1 MPRRAGVTGGVT
13 AMPDFLAKFFP
24 DIAAAQQAG
33 PAPSA
38 ARQVQYCLFDDQGL
52 QLFTSSLYLAGTA
65 STLAGSYTSRC
76 DLVFHCPCGPSSTV
90 ALHCQVSW
98 AQMCTPSSA
107 ALWMCHESH
116 ACGSGRS
123 PGDEVFSVHRA
134 SEVAP
139 SNGI

>member
-1 MPRRAGVTGGVT
+1 MTGDVT

-24 DIAAAQQAG
+24 DIAAAQHAG

-38 ARQVQYCLFDDQGL
+38 SRQVQYCLFDDQGL

-76 DLVFHCPCGPSSTV
+76 GLFFVDPSSTV
-90 ALHCQVSW
+90 YHIARRCHHGHVLPAVLHCGCP
-98 AQMCTPSSA
+98 MN
-107 ALWMCHESH
+107 

-123 PGDEVFSVHRA
+123 LGDVLSLLSTSLA
-134 SEVAP
+134 AP
-139 SNGI
+139 NDGV

>member
-1 MPRRAGVTGGVT
+1 MRCSLKSFHSVFEPVPSKCLAAAERLPRRAGVTGGVT

-33 PAPSA
+33 PVPSA

-76 DLVFHCPCGPSSTV
+76 GVV
-90 ALHCQVSW
+90 
-98 AQMCTPSSA
+98 
-107 ALWMCHESH
+107 
-116 ACGSGRS
+116 R
-123 PGDEVFSVHRA
+123 
-134 SEVAP
+134 
-139 SNGI
+139 N

>member
-1 MPRRAGVTGGVT
+1 MTGGVT

-65 STLAGSYTSRC
+65 STLAGSYTSRRGLIC
-76 DLVFHCPCGPSSTV
+76 FSPRGPS
-90 ALHCQVSW
+90 ALLHCIATCS
-98 AQMCTPSSA
+98 CKGH
-107 ALWMCHESH
+107 ALPAVLHW
-116 ACGSGRS
+116 GR
-123 PGDEVFSVHRA
+123 P
-134 SEVAP
+134 
-139 SNGI
+139 